1 MCSWCCRAAVPHSAG
16 LRDLGSRFLGG
27 ICEQSRC
34 GPKPAGIHQDTARA
48 KMAVAI
54 LNGYRMLF
62 SLTSLLYINTAV
74 RPINTR
80 DITEFTSRWGKE
92 KPILLH
98 MKHRAALRQL
108 KELRNSFYCHEAMK
122 VSAPCDGR
130 QKPMCHEGISGG
142 SGLGGPPSCPQP
154 TWPAGT
160 VAGGR
165 AALHLLRAAGGWE
178 VVLGV
183 LCPQ

>member
-16 LRDLGSRFLGG
+16 LRDLGG

-80 DITEFTSRWGKE
+80 DITEFTVGKR
-92 KPILLH
+92 KAHFAP
-98 MKHRAALRQL
+98 
-108 KELRNSFYCHEAMK
+108 HEA
-122 VSAPCDGR
+122 
-130 QKPMCHEGISGG
+130 QG
-142 SGLGGPPSCPQP
+142 SFE
-154 TWPAGT
+154 
-160 VAGGR
+160 
-165 AALHLLRAAGGWE
+165 AA
-178 VVLGV
+178 
-183 LCPQ
+183 

>member
-16 LRDLGSRFLGG
+16 LRDLGG

-80 DITEFTSRWGKE
+80 DITEFTPRWGKE

-130 QKPMCHEGISGG
+130 QKPMCREGISGG